1 MKRIQDNIEKLLQY
15 AVKSELID
23 QWDVDQKRNELMDL
37 LHVEEPGGLDK
48 NQEDSSLHNILDEIL
63 SGLIESGHMNDTVV
77 ERDLMDT
84 KIMGLLVDRQSN
96 VIKDFWHN
104 YEMRPKNATN
114 YLYNLSQRANYI
126 RTDRIAKNE
135 EWLAES
141 AYGKLKITINLSK
154 PELDAKAIEQMK
166 NAKQTAYPK
175 CFLCKEN
182 VGYKG
187 RFNHQAR
194 QNLRIIPLQLGDAT
208 WYMQYSP
215 YTYFNEHCILLA
227 EEHKP
232 MKIDDD
238 AFVRLFD
245 FVDQFPHYF
254 IGSNAGLPIIGGSI
268 LNHDHYQGGS
278 EVFPIDEVD
287 YEKKYTCKESDV
299 VYGSINWPM
308 SVIRIQGSNR
318 EEVLAFCQKVFNN
331 WVHYENNEVGIIPFT
346 DGEQHNGVSLLLRK
360 VEKQY
365 IMHMILRNNR
375 TSEEKPKGIFHQS
388 EKYYHIKEEN
398 IGIIETLGQ
407 AILPGRLKKELNVIK
422 ESLLSGGKGNPHIES
437 ELISKHEHW
446 IKLIKDKYASFDSM
460 DLDELL
466 IKEIAD
472 VYTQILQDVS
482 VFKVDDM
489 GIAAFHGF
497 LEDCQG

>member
-1 MKRIQDNIEKLLQY
+1 MKRIQDNIEKLLGY
-15 AVKSELID
+15 AIKNELID
-23 QWDVDQKRNELMDL
+23 HWDVDQKRNELMDL
-37 LHVEEPGGLDK
+37 LHVEEPGVVSDE
-48 NQEDSSLHNILDEIL
+48 QEDSSLHNILEEIL
-63 SGLIESGHMNDTVV
+63 TGLIEHGYINDTVV

-96 VIKDFWHN
+96 VIKNFWNN
-104 YEMRPKNATN
+104 YDQNTKKATD
-114 YLYNLSQRANYI
+114 YLYNLSQKANYI

-135 EWLAES
+135 EWFKES
-141 AYGKLKITINLSK
+141 SYGQMKITINLSK

-166 NAKQTAYPK
+166 SAKKTAYPK

-194 QNLRIIPLQLGDAT
+194 QNLRIIPIQLGDAT

-227 EEHKP
+227 DEHQP
-232 MKIDDD
+232 MKIDND

-268 LNHDHYQGGS
+268 LNHDHYQGGR
-278 EVFPIDEVD
+278 EVFPIDEVGYD
-287 YEKKYTCKESDV
+287 KKFSHENSDI
-299 VYGSINWPM
+299 VYGSIHWPM
-308 SVIRIQGSNR
+308 SVIRIEGSNR
-318 EEVLAFCQKVFNN
+318 EEVLTFSQKVFKS
-331 WVHYENNEVGIIPFT
+331 WVHFKNREASIIPFT
-346 DGEQHNGVSLLLRK
+346 NGEQHNGVSLLLRK
-360 VEKQY
+360 NDNQY
-365 IMHMILRNNR
+365 IIHMILRNNR

-407 AILPGRLKKELNVIK
+407 AILPGRLKKELNAIK
-422 ESLLSGGKGNPHIES
+422 AFLLGNEEQVTLHES
-437 ELISKHEHW
+437 ELLSKHEHW
-446 IKLIKDKYASFDSM
+446 IKSMTEKYSSFDLV

-466 IKEIAD
+466 IEEITEIY
-472 VYTQILQDVS
+472 VKILQDVS
-482 VFKVDDM
+482 VFREDKA
-489 GIAAFHGF
+489 GRAAFYAL
-497 LEDCQG
+497 LEECQE